1 MRYALLSYRGE
12 DTTDCHGESM
22 NPKHQIT
29 ATPGRPQA
37 SYGLADSLQA
47 GRHPT
52 GWQAS
57 YGCCQPGP
65 LASCGAGTAVTSA

>member
-47 GRHPT
+47 GRHPR
-52 GWQAS
+52 
-57 YGCCQPGP
+57 
-65 LASCGAGTAVTSA
+65 AGRHPTAAARPDRSRRAVLGRR

>member
-37 SYGLADSLQA
+37 SYGLADSLRA

-52 GWQAS
+52 AAAS
-57 YGCCQPGP
+57 PDR
-65 LASCGAGTAVTSA
+65 SRRAVLGRR